1 MSQSA
6 VNEPTNRKVI
16 VVGGGIAGL
25 SAAFY
30 LQQEGKANNAALSIT
45 LVDANPKLGGKIL
58 TEKVDGFTVEG
69 GPDCF
74 ISQKPWAAELAH
86 QLGIQDDLIGT
97 NDHQRKTFVLNKGKL
112 TPLPDGVMLIVPTRI
127 MPFVL
132 SPLITWPGKIRM
144 GLDWFIP
151 RRPGRDDETVGDF
164 VRRRLG
170 SEALDKIAEPLL
182 SGIHVSDP
190 EKQSLLA
197 TFPRFRTI
205 EEKHGS
211 LIRGMLA
218 ERKAAKAR
226 KSAEARPV
234 SLFQSFKQGVGR
246 LTEALETALT
256 DCRLIKDTRVIS
268 IARGGEGG
276 YRIELSSG
284 ETLTA
289 DAVVLATPA
298 YVAAELLAAVGPNTA
313 VMLNA
318 FDYVSTATISLGF
331 RKQDIQKPFMGFGF
345 VNPSTEK
352 RRISACTWT
361 SFKFDHR
368 APEDHILLRCFVGGP
383 SKEEMVELDDETLIK
398 IARAELVDILD
409 LTAEPVLTRI
419 YRWRKANPQYNLGH
433 MDNVRQTFEACAKEL
448 SGIYLTGSTYEGVGI
463 PDCVHQGQQVAKKVM
478 GFISETKAKSYL

>member
-6 VNEPTNRKVI
+6 VIEPTNRKVV

-25 SAAFY
+25 SAAYY
-30 LQQEGKANNAALSIT
+30 LQQEGKAKNAALSIT

-86 QLGIQDDLIGT
+86 RLGIQDDLIGT
-97 NDHQRKTFVLNKGKL
+97 NDHQRKTFVLNNGKL
-112 TPLPDGVMLIVPTRI
+112 TPLPDGVMLIIPTRI

-218 ERKAAKAR
+218 ERKAAKVR
-226 KSAEARPV
+226 KSAGSKPV
-234 SLFQSFKQGVGR
+234 SLFQSFKQGVSR
-246 LTEALETALT
+246 LTEALETALI
-256 DCRLIKDTRVIS
+256 DCRLIKDTRVVS
-268 IARGGEGG
+268 IARSGEGG
-276 YRIELSSG
+276 YRIKLSSG
-284 ETLTA
+284 ETLPA

-298 YVAAELLAAVGPNTA
+298 YVAAELLAPVSPNISGR
-313 VMLNA
+313 LNA

-345 VNPSTEK
+345 VNPGTEK

-383 SKEEMVELDDETLIK
+383 GKEEMVELDDESLIK
-398 IARAELVDILD
+398 IARAELADILD
-409 LTAEPVLTRI
+409 LTAEPVLARI

-433 MDNVRQTFEACAKEL
+433 LDNVHQIFEACAREL
-448 SGIYLTGSTYEGVGI
+448 PGILLTGSAYEGVGI
-463 PDCVHQGQQVAKKVM
+463 PDCVHQGQKTAGKVM
-478 GFISETKAKSYL
+478 DFLRETKAEVQP